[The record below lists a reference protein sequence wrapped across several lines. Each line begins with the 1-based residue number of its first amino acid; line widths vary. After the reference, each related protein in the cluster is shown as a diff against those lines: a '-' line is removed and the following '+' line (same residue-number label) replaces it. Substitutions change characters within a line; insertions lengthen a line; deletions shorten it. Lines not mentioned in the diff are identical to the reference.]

1 MAEDPMPAQSAS
13 SVWLQVERRLKVLE
27 LLREQ
32 RTLKSA
38 EMADRFGVNIATI
51 RRDFQALAGEY
62 GVRPIH
68 GGATMITV
76 GGGLVL
82 DEIDLETKQVTN
94 LDAKRTIA
102 RKAAALIA
110 DGDTIALNAGS
121 TVELVLDYLGPTIR
135 SISVL
140 TLGLNIAWRA
150 ARMPAVSL
158 YLAGGHY
165 RRASQALV
173 GTAAAN
179 ALRGVHV
186 DKAFMG
192 ANAVDPEAGW
202 THPSD
207 SEVETNQLLL
217 RNARR
222 SYLLADSSKFGR
234 VAFSQVSPLTEFDA
248 FIVDDE
254 FATTYREWAEAQGI
268 EVI

>member
-1 MAEDPMPAQSAS
+1 MAAKNPT

-38 EMADRFGVNIATI
+38 ELADRFGVNIATI
-51 RRDFQALAGEY
+51 RRDFQALAEESGI
-62 GVRPIH
+62 RLIH
-68 GGATMITV
+68 GGATMITA
-76 GGGLVL
+76 GGGSVL
-82 DEIDLETKQVTN
+82 DEIDLATKQVTN
-94 LDAKRTIA
+94 LEAKRTIA

-150 ARMPAVSL
+150 APMPAISL

-165 RRASQALV
+165 RRSSQALV

-192 ANAVDPEAGW
+192 ANAVDVEAGW
-202 THPSD
+202 THQSD
-207 SEVETNQLLL
+207 SELETNQLLL

-222 SYLLADSSKFGR
+222 RYLLADSSKFGR

-248 FIVDDE
+248 FVVDDE
-254 FATTYREWAEAQGI
+254 FPQTYREWAEAKGI
-268 EVI
+268 EII